1 MKREAMFVLLCLP
14 SPILCFLGV
23 FFFFPLFLMFTCG
36 ELGTV
41 NVRHEEFLSAYGHG
55 VLGEMSSQDS
65 MASPLWA
72 SA

>member
-41 NVRHEEFLSAYGHG
+41 NVRHEEFLSAHGHG